1 MVTLQLMLFVKL
13 VYRLWDT
20 RSMKEVKTIDLPQS
34 VTSMVLSKDGN
45 VLIATYG
52 KTISFWDPERWG
64 ESRWKKG
71 PQASS
76 KTTIQFLLLW
86 YVHLNILGQ
95 AAVTF
100 CLPGQGRFLLAV
112 VNYFVTGGLV
122 RVQWFIYFTLFT
134 ENNIERKIC
143 YVQ

>member
-1 MVTLQLMLFVKL
+1 MHFSGCLMFTSQDVWNSEWQSCSRSNPFPSVYLYSALVQLLSTLIVNEDITLVLCYNWTFYIHLSGHSPETHLLSGHCTFCSMVTLKLVLFVKL

-64 ESRWKKG
+64 
-71 PQASS
+71 
-76 KTTIQFLLLW
+76 
-86 YVHLNILGQ
+86 
-95 AAVTF
+95 
-100 CLPGQGRFLLAV
+100 
-112 VNYFVTGGLV
+112 
-122 RVQWFIYFTLFT
+122 
-134 ENNIERKIC
+134 
-143 YVQ
+143 